1 MYFNI
6 LYCFFVILLR
16 SLELLLD
23 NESERL
29 QALRIIRKSCTVCP
43 EQFPNAFTHS
53 LSAIAMCSHGPSK
66 DQLHRACVA
75 TLCELCMFLIQYLI
89 IIRQYELIFNF
100 FIIPPGLLNP
110 QAFVVG
116 CGLKALRHVLITSE
130 LPLRMA
136 ECVLGTLLWM
146 LNNPDTRKLVSFD
159 FGQLASHFTD
169 FNPISK

>member
-1 MYFNI
+1 M
-6 LYCFFVILLR
+6 
-16 SLELLLD
+16 ELLLD

-43 EQFPNAFTHS
+43 QQFPNAFTHS
-53 LSAIAMCSHGPSK
+53 LSAIAMCVHGPSK

-75 TLCELCMFLIQYLI
+75 TLCELCPFLIQYLVNM
-89 IIRQYELIFNF
+89 YTFKTF
-100 FIIPPGLLNP
+100 FVILSGLLNP

>member
-1 MYFNI
+1 MDLPKINYTGLVWLLYVNYVHFNSIFGNYVYIFYF
-6 LYCFFVILLR
+6 
-16 SLELLLD
+16 
-23 NESERL
+23 
-29 QALRIIRKSCTVCP
+29 
-43 EQFPNAFTHS
+43 H
-53 LSAIAMCSHGPSK
+53 
-66 DQLHRACVA
+66 
-75 TLCELCMFLIQYLI
+75 
-89 IIRQYELIFNF
+89 
-100 FIIPPGLLNP
+100 FIILSGLLNP

>member
-1 MYFNI
+1 M
-6 LYCFFVILLR
+6 
-16 SLELLLD
+16 LLD

-29 QALRIIRKSCTVCP
+29 QALRIIRKSCTMCP
-43 EQFPNAFTHS
+43 QQFPNAFTHS

-66 DQLHRACVA
+66 DQLHKACVA
-75 TLCELCMFLIQYLI
+75 TLCELCKFLNQYI
-89 IIRQYELIFNF
+89 IGTCLVLCIYLFVL
-100 FIIPPGLLNP
+100 FITGLLNP

-169 FNPISK
+169 FYPIAK